1 MFPGHPGIPV
11 GYFLFLPMFSGHP
24 GIPVGYFLYLPM
36 FPGRP
41 GIPVGYFLWF
51 FLLFFLMAV
60 PFSQRSR
67 QPCSRARKHTH
78 KIREDILGLGLP
90 DGVEEK
96 SPQNHHGQKK
106 LRKLPP
112 VFHFYADQK
121 SCKNRREDQ
130 KLKQVHVFAKHLIQ
144 LALIDAL
151 NNGRK
156 ITAVKLINPEGPRR
170 WARSTGTGFFSGKS
184 GRYRPDPSEI
194 ASMTPRL
201 PLWQWRRWLPGRS
214 PSLHKYQS

>member
-1 MFPGHPGIPV
+1 
-11 GYFLFLPMFSGHP
+11 
-24 GIPVGYFLYLPM
+24 
-36 FPGRP
+36 
-41 GIPVGYFLWF
+41 
-51 FLLFFLMAV
+51 MAV

-90 DGVEEK
+90 EGVEEK

-156 ITAVKLINPEGPRR
+156 ITAVKLINPEGLV
-170 WARSTGTGFFSGKS
+170 GG
-184 GRYRPDPSEI
+184 
-194 ASMTPRL
+194 L
-201 PLWQWRRWLPGRS
+201 VPLGQGLSQIKPGGVSRI
-214 PSLHKYQS
+214 LLKML